1 MFFEVHSEKKIGFKK
16 LSPNDLGLK
25 ESGASNSYWTLS
37 ARLGFL
43 AR

>member
-25 ESGASNSYWTLS
+25 ESGHQTS